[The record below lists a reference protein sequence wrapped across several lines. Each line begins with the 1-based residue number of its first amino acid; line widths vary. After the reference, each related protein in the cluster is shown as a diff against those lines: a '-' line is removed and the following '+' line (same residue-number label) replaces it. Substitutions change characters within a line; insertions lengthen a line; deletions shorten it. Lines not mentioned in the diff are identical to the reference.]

1 MKKRI
6 LLTGAGGRLGSFL
19 REPLSK
25 ICTELVSTDIK
36 KNIGK
41 LNKNEKYISA
51 DLANFDQICEITK
64 DVSFVCHFGALVD
77 ELPFN
82 EMLGPNFIGSYNV
95 WESARLNNCKRV
107 IYASSIHAV
116 GMYKRTKTLR
126 PKTPHRADGFYG
138 LSKCFTENLAR
149 MYFDKCGIE
158 SVCLR
163 IATCSPVTT
172 ARSLTSWLSYDD
184 LIRLVMRSIDT
195 THTGYSV
202 VYGVSDNDRS
212 NLSNIDSGHLGFK
225 PKDNAEVYA
234 SKIFADDLT
243 EELADE
249 GNKLHGGPFAST
261 DLGVSAMDKM
271 KIVYAHRGEYQDE
284 R

>member
-6 LLTGAGGRLGSFL
+6 LLTGAGGRLGSYL

-225 PKDNAEVYA
+225 PKDNAEIYA
-234 SKIFADDLT
+234 NKIFADDLT

-271 KIVYAHRGEYQDE
+271 KIVYAHRGESQDE

>member
-1 MKKRI
+1 MKNRI

-234 SKIFADDLT
+234 NKIFADDLT
-243 EELADE
+243 EELVDE

-271 KIVYAHRGEYQDE
+271 KIVYAHKGEYQDE

>member
-1 MKKRI
+1 MEKRI
-6 LLTGAGGRLGSFL
+6 LLTGAAGRLGSYL

-25 ICTELVSTDIK
+25 ICNELVSTDIK
-36 KNIGK
+36 TNIGK

-51 DLANFDQICEITK
+51 DLADFDQICEIAK
-64 DVSFVCHFGALVD
+64 DISFICHFGALVD
-77 ELPFN
+77 EAPFN
-82 EMLGPNFIGSYNV
+82 KMLGPNFIGSYNV

-126 PKTPHRADGFYG
+126 TKTPHRADGFYG

-225 PKDNAEVYA
+225 PKDNAEIYA
-234 SKIFADDLT
+234 NKIFSGDLA

-271 KIVYAHRGEYQDE
+271 KIVYSHRGESQDE

>member
-6 LLTGAGGRLGSFL
+6 LLTGAGGRLGSYL

-234 SKIFADDLT
+234 NKIFADDLT

>member
-234 SKIFADDLT
+234 NKIFADDLT

>member
-6 LLTGAGGRLGSFL
+6 LLTGAGGRLGSYL

-51 DLANFDQICEITK
+51 DLANFDQICEISK

>member
-6 LLTGAGGRLGSFL
+6 LLTGAGGRLGSYL

-243 EELADE
+243 EELVDE

-271 KIVYAHRGEYQDE
+271 KIVYAHKGEYQDE

>member
-271 KIVYAHRGEYQDE
+271 KIVYAHKGEYQDE

>member
-6 LLTGAGGRLGSFL
+6 LLTGAGGRLGSYL
-19 REPLSK
+19 RKPLSK

-234 SKIFADDLT
+234 NKIFADDLT

>member
-82 EMLGPNFIGSYNV
+82 EILGPNFIGSYNV

-184 LIRLVMRSIDT
+184 LIQLVMRSIGT

>member
-6 LLTGAGGRLGSFL
+6 LLTGAGGRLGSYL

-184 LIRLVMRSIDT
+184 LIQLVMRSIDT
-195 THTGYSV
+195 TYTGYSV

>member
-6 LLTGAGGRLGSFL
+6 LLTGAGGRLGSYL
-19 REPLSK
+19 RKPLSK

-184 LIRLVMRSIDT
+184 LIQLVMRSIDT

-234 SKIFADDLT
+234 NKIFADDLT
-243 EELADE
+243 EELVDE

-271 KIVYAHRGEYQDE
+271 KIVYAHKGEYQDE

>member
-6 LLTGAGGRLGSFL
+6 LLTGAGGRLGSYL

-163 IATCSPVTT
+163 IATCSPVST